1 MQFTIKLA
9 GTTPDIAVI
18 EDALRQIDPSALVD
32 IDSDSDSL
40 RVATSIES
48 DTLAALI
55 SQAGTPV
62 IERDLERVPSVC
74 CGGCGG

>member
-9 GTTPDIAVI
+9 GTTPDTSVI
-18 EDALRQIDPSALVD
+18 EDALRQVDPSAIVD
-32 IDSDSDSL
+32 IDSASDSL

-48 DTLAALI
+48 NALAVLI
-55 SQAGTPV
+55 SQAGTAV